1 MDIFSVLRYNIDMAK
16 QPKVSILVP
25 ICNVEK
31 YLAECLES
39 VTAQTL
45 KDIEIICLNDGSTD
59 GSLEIINEYASRDR
73 RIIVIDKPNSG
84 YGDSM
89 NLGLKT
95 AKGEYIGIV
104 ESDDWVD
111 LEMFEDLY
119 RLAKQN
125 DAEVVR
131 GNYYHYKNGQSTKFI
146 AVDPAQVGYVVDPRQ
161 RQERHIFYEAPA
173 IWSAIYHRDF
183 LKKHQIEFLSTPG
196 ASYQDTGFN
205 FKVWASARRAVFT
218 NNAYLHYRLDNESS
232 SVNSLGKVYNVNKE
246 YNEIE
251 RFLREN
257 DLLDEL
263 AGTMEVAKFGAY
275 HWNILR
281 LPWRLAKQFI
291 PKMSEEFCQAD
302 ADNLIDYNMFSK
314 KTRFALE
321 SIMHRPPAFYLT
333 IIKLRGVKQK
343 FISIVS
349 RIHKAIRPAYR
360 NQRKM
365 LLIINELTDCN
376 QRLSERVDQLLV
388 EMEKK

>member
-1 MDIFSVLRYNIDMAK
+1 MAK

-39 VTAQTL
+39 VTSQTL
-45 KDIEIICLNDGSTD
+45 AEIEIICLNDGSTD
-59 GSLEIINEYASRDR
+59 SSLDIIQEYAAKDH

-104 ESDDWVD
+104 ESDDWVEP
-111 LEMFEDLY
+111 EMFEDLY
-119 RLAKQN
+119 RLAKHN
-125 DAEVVR
+125 DAEVAR
-131 GNYYHYKNGQSTKFI
+131 GNYYHYKNGKNTKFI

-161 RQERHIFYEAPA
+161 HQERHIFYEAPA
-173 IWSAIYHRDF
+173 IWSAIYRRDF
-183 LKKHQIEFLSTPG
+183 LEKNNIEFLPTPG

-205 FKVWASARRAVFT
+205 FKVWSSARRAVFT

-257 DLLDEL
+257 NLLDEL
-263 AGTMEVAKFGAY
+263 SGTMEVAKFGAY

-281 LPWRLAKQFI
+281 LPWKLAKQFI
-291 PKMSEEFCQAD
+291 PKMGEEFRRAD
-302 ADNLIDYNMFSK
+302 EEGLIDYGMFGK

-321 SIMHRPPAFYLT
+321 AIMHRPPAFYLT
-333 IIKLRGVKQK
+333 IVKLRSAKQK
-343 FISIVS
+343 TVS
-349 RIHKAIRPAYR
+349 FFSKIHKALRPAYR
-360 NQRKM
+360 NQQQM
-365 LLIINELTDCN
+365 LLTINELTDQN
-376 QRLSERVDQLLV
+376 QQLSERVSQLLA
-388 EMEKK
+388 EMEQNNE